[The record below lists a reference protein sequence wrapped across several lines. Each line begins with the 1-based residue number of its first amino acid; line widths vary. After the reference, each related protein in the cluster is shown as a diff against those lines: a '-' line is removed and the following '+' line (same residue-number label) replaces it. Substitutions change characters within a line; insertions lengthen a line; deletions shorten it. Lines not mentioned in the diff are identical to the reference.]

1 MGFFER
7 LPRAVRS
14 VVNVGRDLAIIS
26 SPPRIAELVSV
37 RPRPDAALVRAW
49 RARRDGE
56 VQGAAG
62 VLHYHAGRDYV
73 VEYAPSEFGVVRE
86 DIFHRLYRPA
96 GVDRYEKR
104 TDVVLHYFKLPHA
117 VRVRTLEGVQDAAAG
132 DWIMQ
137 GPAGELWPV
146 KPEKAQRKY
155 EAVD

>member
-1 MGFFER
+1 MGFFKR
-7 LPRAVRS
+7 FPRAVRCA
-14 VVNVGRDLAIIS
+14 VTAGREPATIS
-26 SPPRIAELVSV
+26 APPRIAELTPV
-37 RPRPDAALVRAW
+37 RPRADAALVRAW

-56 VQGAAG
+56 VRAAVG
-62 VLHYHAGRDYV
+62 VLHYRAGRDYV

-104 TDVVLHYFKLPHA
+104 TDVVLHYFTLPHA
-117 VRVRTLEGVQDAAAG
+117 VRVRTLEGIQDAAAG

-146 KPEKAQRKY
+146 KPEKALRKY
-155 EAVD
+155 EAVA